1 MLDLDDVSVGPT
13 NSPLRDTVK
22 YEYPVGERF
31 SLQVI
36 SDVERDALLDLYPNN
51 TAAAFKRRTNLPKP
65 SALLLHYNYGAAV
78 VKLWGHRT
86 EVLDQRNILRPRVV
100 TNHQPGGPPRH
111 RNNRLIAIRKREGH
125 SNPEDDSG
133 EAPEVAEVAGGGAT
147 DVTDNPTVVVRRP
160 MVGYRGWDEDD
171 WMLFFWGNIP
181 AARERYRAADE
192 ESSNRI
198 SRWATEVSN
207 AAFVQPPSVD

>member
-13 NSPLRDTVK
+13 RFPLRDTVK

-31 SLQVI
+31 LLQVI
-36 SDVERDALLDLYPNN
+36 GDVERDALLDAYPNN
-51 TAAAFKRRTNLPKP
+51 TAAAFKRGTNLPKP

-86 EVLDQRNILRPRVV
+86 EVLDQRNIPRPRVV
-100 TNHQPGGPPRH
+100 TNRQPGRPPRH
-111 RNNRLIAIRKREGH
+111 KNNRLIAIRKREGH
-125 SNPEDDSG
+125 GNPGDDSG
-133 EAPEVAEVAGGGAT
+133 EASEVAEVAGGGAT

-160 MVGYRGWDEDD
+160 MVGYREWDEDD
-171 WMLFFWGNIP
+171 WMLFLWGNTP

-192 ESSNRI
+192 ESFNRI

-207 AAFVQPPSVD
+207 PAFV

>member
-1 MLDLDDVSVGPT
+1 VLDLDDVSVGPT
-13 NSPLRDTVK
+13 RFPLRDTVK

-31 SLQVI
+31 LLQVI
-36 SDVERDALLDLYPNN
+36 GDVERDALLDAYPNN
-51 TAAAFKRRTNLPKP
+51 TAAAFKRGTNLPKP

-86 EVLDQRNILRPRVV
+86 EVLDQRNIPRPRVV
-100 TNHQPGGPPRH
+100 KNHQPGRPPRH
-111 RNNRLIAIRKREGH
+111 KNNRLIAIRKREGH
-125 SNPEDDSG
+125 GNPGDDSG
-133 EAPEVAEVAGGGAT
+133 EASEVAEVAGGGAT

-171 WMLFFWGNIP
+171 WMLFLWGNTP

-192 ESSNRI
+192 ESFNRI

-207 AAFVQPPSVD
+207 PAFV